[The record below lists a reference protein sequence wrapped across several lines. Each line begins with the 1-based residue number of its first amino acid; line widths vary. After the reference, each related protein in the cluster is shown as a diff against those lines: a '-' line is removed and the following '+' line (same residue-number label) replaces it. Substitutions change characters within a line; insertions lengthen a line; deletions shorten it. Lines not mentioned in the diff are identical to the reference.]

1 MTVTVVSDGLASL
14 EKVMLCSPSGAQK
27 GPKVF
32 HVPQK
37 DLHEQPTQERTCVLM
52 DRRGVAAGREL
63 D

>member
-37 DLHEQPTQERTCVLM
+37 DLRLQ
-52 DRRGVAAGREL
+52 RGEAQSWGAGLWVNRW
-63 D
+63 